1 MACVPKSRFYSKES
15 DGGADQPSIQEKGK
29 TLSIAVGKSNP
40 SGNRSKRDQRVV
52 SRDEVDGAYLHDAL
66 AKEVSYHLLYDK
78 DLGEPAR
85 HRVRSVVG
93 QFTCMHCRSNKPHV
107 WKSGVIATEMWLSTS
122 NRYRTLLHSQKCK
135 YCNRYAE
142 PEVDVDNYV
151 RKVKWVFDLWKG
163 LRAPEAKDS
172 ERHEFTGPHDED
184 RKMSRY
190 PPSDYPL
197 NNLTVQYNTAANHF
211 DEEPPR
217 RQDTSLLLSSGYNAN
232 AGSSNNIGY
241 APSPVMPPVFMPQS
255 PYTPFQSSMPM
266 PSPHFGST
274 PTLNQ
279 SQTYIDMPTSPT
291 LGPGGFV
298 PPTSPRGSNI
308 PATEDRRHFGP
319 APTAQRRRFHTTK
332 KVKLTSGNLV
342 LNCPVPSKF
351 LSTLKFQDD
360 EEFTHMRYTAATC
373 DPNDFAAEQ
382 YTLRPLTID
391 GTPRETELFI
401 VMTMYNED
409 EVLFT
414 RTMHGVMKNIR
425 HLTTRDRSRI
435 WGTDSWKKVVVCI
448 VSDGRSKVNPKTL
461 NVLAAMGVYQDGVA
475 KNIVNDKPVTA
486 HIYEY
491 TTQVTVAPDLS
502 RSGHEKGYVPV
513 QILFCLKEKNAK
525 KLNSHRWFFNAFGQ
539 VLRPNV
545 CVLLDVGTRPGST
558 SIYHLWKAF
567 DLNSNVGGACG
578 EICAMLGRGGT
589 QLLSPLVASQNFEYK
604 MSNILDKP
612 LESVF
617 GYISV
622 LPGAFSAYRYRA
634 LQNDVSG
641 HGPLEKYFL
650 GEKFHGSDANIF
662 TANMYLAEDR
672 ILCFELVA
680 KKNSAWVLQYV
691 KSAYGETDVP
701 GTVAEFISQ
710 RRRWLNGSFFA
721 SVYALTHSMDIWR
734 SDHSTSRKLFFH
746 VEFFYSFV
754 SLVFSWFALANF
766 YLTFYIIGNAMVF
779 MKNDDG
785 SVQSSPFGE
794 NDVGFWVFTV
804 TRYVYILLIIVQ
816 FIMSMGN
823 RPQGSNWA
831 YKSSMGFFG
840 LLMAYMLFGAVYMTI
855 TGIKKVQDQAVTIH
869 EETGES
875 LTSLYFKDAMFIN
888 TVISLASTYGLY
900 FIASFLF
907 LEPWHMFHSFLQY
920 LFMLP
925 SYVNILN
932 VYAFC
937 NIHDISWGTKGDT
950 SVATDLGVAKK
961 TSEGGVEVS
970 VPTDT
975 HDINNAYDEAV
986 SSLSIKTVE
995 VKKHRDPKTKQEDYY
1010 REIRT
1015 RVLLAWIMSNALLVA
1030 LITSTVF
1037 GDFKKTSTIYLGI
1050 VLWSV
1055 AGLALFRFFGSVA
1068 YMILR
1073 LFNGRII

>member
-1 MACVPKSRFYSKES
+1 MSRF
-15 DGGADQPSIQEKGK
+15 P
-29 TLSIAVGKSNP
+29 P
-40 SGNRSKRDQRVV
+40 
-52 SRDEVDGAYLHDAL
+52 
-66 AKEVSYHLLYDK
+66 
-78 DLGEPAR
+78 
-85 HRVRSVVG
+85 G
-93 QFTCMHCRSNKPHV
+93 Q
-107 WKSGVIATEMWLSTS
+107 
-122 NRYRTLLHSQKCK
+122 
-135 YCNRYAE
+135 
-142 PEVDVDNYV
+142 
-151 RKVKWVFDLWKG
+151 
-163 LRAPEAKDS
+163 
-172 ERHEFTGPHDED
+172 
-184 RKMSRY
+184 
-190 PPSDYPL
+190 PPSDYPMQ
-197 NNLTVQYNTAANHF
+197 NVNVQYNPNANPF
-211 DEEPPR
+211 DDEPPR
-217 RQDTSLLLSSGYNAN
+217 NYGQDAPLLLSSGYNNN
-232 AGSSNNIGY
+232 AGY
-241 APSPVMPPVFMPQS
+241 APSPVPA
-255 PYTPFQSSMPM
+255 PYTPFQQPGGL
-266 PSPHFGST
+266 PTPQQNPFASPHDQPPHVQF
-274 PTLNQ
+274 
-279 SQTYIDMPTSPT
+279 DMPVGT
-291 LGPGGFV
+291 PGAGSL
-298 PPTSPRGSNI
+298 PPGTPD
-308 PATEDRRHFGP
+308 TRHYGP
-319 APTAQRRRFHTTK
+319 APTAQRRRYQTTK

-342 LNCPVPSKF
+342 LDCPVPSKF
-351 LSTLKFQDD
+351 LKTLKHQEG

-373 DPNDFAAEQ
+373 DPNDFATEN
-382 YTLRPLTID
+382 YTLRPLLVD
-391 GTPRETELFI
+391 GQPRETELFI

-425 HLTTRDRSRI
+425 HLTTRDRSRT
-435 WGTDSWKKVVVCI
+435 WGPDSWKKVVVCI
-448 VSDGRSKVNPKTL
+448 VSDGRSKINPKTL

-491 TTQVTVAPDLS
+491 TTQVSIDPEMG
-502 RSGHEKGYVPV
+502 RSGHDKGYVPV

-525 KLNSHRWFFNAFGQ
+525 KLNSHRWFFNAFGN
-539 VLRPNV
+539 VLKPNV

-578 EICAMLGRGGT
+578 EICAMLGRGGS

-622 LPGAFSAYRYRA
+622 LPGAFSAYRFKA
-634 LQNDVSG
+634 LLNDPSG
-641 HGPLEKYFL
+641 QGPLEKYFL

-680 KKNSAWVLQYV
+680 KRNSAWVLQYV

-701 GTVAEFISQ
+701 STVAEFISQ

-721 SVYALTHSMDIWR
+721 SVYALVHQFDIWR
-734 SDHSTSRKLFFH
+734 SDHSTARKLFFH
-746 VEFFYSFV
+746 LEFFYSFV
-754 SLVFSWFALANF
+754 SLFFSWFALGNF
-766 YLTFYIIGNAMVF
+766 YLTFFILGNALVF
-779 MKNDDG
+779 VKNDDG
-785 SVQSSPFGE
+785 TVAQTSPFGE
-794 NDVGFWVFTV
+794 NDVGFWIFTV
-804 TRYVYILLIIVQ
+804 SRYIYILLIIAQ

-831 YKSSMGFFG
+831 YKSSMGFFAV
-840 LLMAYMLFGAVYMTI
+840 LMGYMLFGAGYMTVN
-855 TGIKKVQDQAVTIH
+855 GIENVSDEIAKGGS
-869 EETGES
+869 GES
-875 LTSLYFKDAMFIN
+875 ASSLYFQNAMFRN

-900 FIASFLF
+900 FFASFLF
-907 LEPWHMFHSFLQY
+907 LEPWHMFHSFIQY
-920 LFMLP
+920 LFMVP

-961 TSEGGVEVS
+961 TAEGGVEVS
-970 VPTDT
+970 VPTDS

-986 SSLSIKTVE
+986 SALSIKTVE
-995 VKKHRDPKTKQEDYY
+995 VKQHRDAKTKQEDYY

-1030 LITSTVF
+1030 LVTSTAF
-1037 GDFKKTSTIYLGI
+1037 GNFTSNSTLYLGV

-1055 AGLALFRFFGSVA
+1055 AGLALFRFFGSVT

-1073 LFNGRII
+1073 LFNGRIV

>member
-1 MACVPKSRFYSKES
+1 
-15 DGGADQPSIQEKGK
+15 
-29 TLSIAVGKSNP
+29 
-40 SGNRSKRDQRVV
+40 
-52 SRDEVDGAYLHDAL
+52 
-66 AKEVSYHLLYDK
+66 
-78 DLGEPAR
+78 
-85 HRVRSVVG
+85 
-93 QFTCMHCRSNKPHV
+93 
-107 WKSGVIATEMWLSTS
+107 
-122 NRYRTLLHSQKCK
+122 
-135 YCNRYAE
+135 
-142 PEVDVDNYV
+142 
-151 RKVKWVFDLWKG
+151 
-163 LRAPEAKDS
+163 
-172 ERHEFTGPHDED
+172 
-184 RKMSRY
+184 MSRY
-190 PPSDYPL
+190 PPGQNPSDYPMQ
-197 NNLTVQYNTAANHF
+197 NVNVQYNPNANPF
-211 DEEPPR
+211 DDEPPR
-217 RQDTSLLLSSGYNAN
+217 SYGQDAPLLLSSGYN
-232 AGSSNNIGY
+232 NNNNNNNPVGGGY
-241 APSPVMPPVFMPQS
+241 APSPAMAPGFVAPS
-255 PYTPFQSSMPM
+255 PYTPYQQPLGI
-266 PSPHFGST
+266 PSPQPNPFAST
-274 PTLNQ
+274 PDLGQQPPHIPFDMAGGNPPLGAPGSGTL
-279 SQTYIDMPTSPT
+279 P
-291 LGPGGFV
+291 PGT
-298 PPTSPRGSNI
+298 PDT
-308 PATEDRRHFGP
+308 RHYGP
-319 APTAQRRRFHTTK
+319 APTAQRRRYQTTK

-342 LNCPVPSKF
+342 LDCPVPSKF
-351 LSTLKFQDD
+351 LKTLKHQEG

-373 DPNDFAAEQ
+373 DPNDFATEN
-382 YTLRPLTID
+382 YTLRPLLLD
-391 GTPRETELFI
+391 DQPRETELFI

-425 HLTTRDRSRI
+425 HLTTRDRSRT
-435 WGTDSWKKVVVCI
+435 WGPDSWKKVVVCI
-448 VSDGRSKVNPKTL
+448 VSDGRSKINQKTL

-491 TTQVTVAPDLS
+491 TTQVTIDPEMG
-502 RSGHEKGYVPV
+502 RSGHDKGYVPV

-539 VLRPNV
+539 VLKPNV

-578 EICAMLGRGGT
+578 EICAMLGRGGS

-634 LQNDVSG
+634 LQNDPSG
-641 HGPLEKYFL
+641 QGPLEKYFL

-680 KKNSAWVLQYV
+680 KRNSAWVLQYV

-701 GTVAEFISQ
+701 STVAEFISQ

-721 SVYALTHSMDIWR
+721 SVYALVNQFDIWR
-734 SDHSTSRKLFFH
+734 SDHSTARKLFFH
-746 VEFFYSFV
+746 LEFFYSFV
-754 SLVFSWFALANF
+754 SLFFSWFALGNF
-766 YLTFYIIGNAMVF
+766 YLTFYILGNAMVF
-779 MKNDDG
+779 MRGADG
-785 SVQSSPFGE
+785 TVLQTSPFGE
-794 NDVGFWVFTV
+794 NDVGFWIFTI
-804 TRYVYILLIIVQ
+804 TRYIYILLIIAQ

-831 YKSSMGFFG
+831 YKSSMAFFAI
-840 LLMAYMLFGAVYMTI
+840 LMGYMLFGAGYMTVN
-855 TGIKKVQDQAVTIH
+855 GINHVQDEISK
-869 EETGES
+869 EGSGES
-875 LTSLYFKDAMFIN
+875 TSSLYFQNAMFRN

-900 FIASFLF
+900 FFASFLF
-907 LEPWHMFHSFLQY
+907 LEPWHMFHSFIQY
-920 LFMLP
+920 LFMVP

-950 SVATDLGVAKK
+950 SVATDLGVATK
-961 TSEGGVEVS
+961 TAEGGVEVA
-970 VPTDT
+970 VPTDS

-986 SSLSIKTVE
+986 GALSIKTVE
-995 VKKHRDPKTKQEDYY
+995 VKQHRDAKTKQEDYY

-1030 LITSTVF
+1030 LVTSFGNFKDNSTV
-1037 GDFKKTSTIYLGI
+1037 YLGI

-1055 AGLALFRFFGSVA
+1055 AGLALFRFFGSVT

-1073 LFNGRII
+1073 LFNGRIV

>member
-1 MACVPKSRFYSKES
+1 MWGGFSPQAPAVPAAF
-15 DGGADQPSIQEKGK
+15 
-29 TLSIAVGKSNP
+29 
-40 SGNRSKRDQRVV
+40 
-52 SRDEVDGAYLHDAL
+52 
-66 AKEVSYHLLYDK
+66 
-78 DLGEPAR
+78 PA
-85 HRVRSVVG
+85 
-93 QFTCMHCRSNKPHV
+93 
-107 WKSGVIATEMWLSTS
+107 
-122 NRYRTLLHSQKCK
+122 
-135 YCNRYAE
+135 
-142 PEVDVDNYV
+142 
-151 RKVKWVFDLWKG
+151 
-163 LRAPEAKDS
+163 
-172 ERHEFTGPHDED
+172 
-184 RKMSRY
+184 
-190 PPSDYPL
+190 
-197 NNLTVQYNTAANHF
+197 
-211 DEEPPR
+211 
-217 RQDTSLLLSSGYNAN
+217 
-232 AGSSNNIGY
+232 
-241 APSPVMPPVFMPQS
+241 QS
-255 PYTPFQSSMPM
+255 PYSPYQQPAAIPMPAPHFSSMPPDLDQPAHLPTHFDTLSH
-266 PSPHFGST
+266 PSF
-274 PTLNQ
+274 
-279 SQTYIDMPTSPT
+279 
-291 LGPGGFV
+291 GPGGFV
-298 PPTSPRGSNI
+298 LPTSVPTITSPLMSSSERPLS
-308 PATEDRRHFGP
+308 PTATAAVTLATPDKRHYGP
-319 APTAQRRRFHTTK
+319 APTAQRRRFHTTR

-342 LNCPVPSKF
+342 LDCPVPSKF
-351 LSTLKFQDD
+351 LKSLKYQQG

-373 DPNDFAAEQ
+373 DPNDFAEEN
-382 YTLRPLTID
+382 YTLRPLILD
-391 GTPRETELFI
+391 DQPRETELFI

-425 HLTTRDRSRI
+425 HLTTRDRSRT
-435 WGTDSWKKVVVCI
+435 WGPDSWKKVVVCI
-448 VSDGRSKVNPKTL
+448 VSDGRSKINPKTL

-491 TTQVTVAPDLS
+491 TTQVTVDPDMG

-539 VLRPNV
+539 VLKPNV

-578 EICAMLGRGGT
+578 EICAMLGRGGS

-634 LQNDVSG
+634 LQNDPTG
-641 HGPLEKYFL
+641 QGPLEKYFL

-680 KKNSAWVLQYV
+680 KRNSAWVLQYV

-701 GTVAEFISQ
+701 STVAEFISQ

-746 VEFFYSFV
+746 LEFFYSFV
-754 SLVFSWFALANF
+754 SLVFSWFALGNF
-766 YLTFYIIGNAMVF
+766 YLTFYILGNAMVYIPS
-779 MKNDDG
+779 DD
-785 SVQSSPFGE
+785 SAVAQTSPFGA
-794 NDVGFWVFTV
+794 NNVGFWVFTV
-804 TRYVYILLIIVQ
+804 TRYIYILLIIVQ

-831 YKSSMGFFG
+831 YKSSMGFFAI
-840 LLMAYMLFGAVYMTI
+840 LMGYMLFGAGYMTVN
-855 TGIKKVQDQAVTIH
+855 GINKAQ
-869 EETGES
+869 EEAARQTDSGQS
-875 LTSLYFKDAMFIN
+875 MASLYFQNAMFRN

-900 FIASFLF
+900 FFASFLF
-907 LEPWHMFHSFLQY
+907 LEPWHMFHSFIQY
-920 LFMLP
+920 LFMVP

-961 TSEGGVEVS
+961 TAEGGVEVS
-970 VPTDT
+970 VPTDS

-986 SSLSIKTVE
+986 SALSIRTVA
-995 VKKHRDPKTKQEDYY
+995 VKQHRDAKTKQEDYY

-1037 GDFKKTSTIYLGI
+1037 GDFKSTSTIYLGI

-1055 AGLALFRFFGSVA
+1055 AGLALFRFFGSVI
-1068 YMILR
+1068 YMVLR
-1073 LFNGRII
+1073 LFNGRIM

>member
-1 MACVPKSRFYSKES
+1 
-15 DGGADQPSIQEKGK
+15 
-29 TLSIAVGKSNP
+29 
-40 SGNRSKRDQRVV
+40 
-52 SRDEVDGAYLHDAL
+52 
-66 AKEVSYHLLYDK
+66 
-78 DLGEPAR
+78 
-85 HRVRSVVG
+85 
-93 QFTCMHCRSNKPHV
+93 
-107 WKSGVIATEMWLSTS
+107 
-122 NRYRTLLHSQKCK
+122 
-135 YCNRYAE
+135 
-142 PEVDVDNYV
+142 
-151 RKVKWVFDLWKG
+151 
-163 LRAPEAKDS
+163 
-172 ERHEFTGPHDED
+172 
-184 RKMSRY
+184 
-190 PPSDYPL
+190 
-197 NNLTVQYNTAANHF
+197 
-211 DEEPPR
+211 
-217 RQDTSLLLSSGYNAN
+217 
-232 AGSSNNIGY
+232 
-241 APSPVMPPVFMPQS
+241 
-255 PYTPFQSSMPM
+255 M
-266 PSPHFGST
+266 PSPYIPQTNFGNTPNLSHPSAHFDIPSN
-274 PTLNQ
+274 P
-279 SQTYIDMPTSPT
+279 M

-298 PPTSPRGSNI
+298 PPANAQG
-308 PATEDRRHFGP
+308 PAPPGTPDKRHYGP
-319 APTAQRRRFHTTK
+319 APTAQRRRFHTTR

-342 LNCPVPSKF
+342 LDCPVPSKF
-351 LSTLKFQDD
+351 LKTLKIQDG

-373 DPNDFAAEQ
+373 DPNDFAAEN
-382 YTLRPLTID
+382 YTLRPLFVD
-391 GTPRETELFI
+391 DQPRETELFI

-425 HLTTRDRSRI
+425 HLTTRDRSRT
-435 WGTDSWKKVVVCI
+435 WGPDSWKKVVVCI
-448 VSDGRSKVNPKTL
+448 VSDGRSKVNQKTL
-461 NVLAAMGVYQDGVA
+461 SVLAAMGVYQDGIA
-475 KNIVNDKPVTA
+475 KNIVNDKPVAA

-491 TTQVTVAPDLS
+491 TTQVTVDPEMG
-502 RSGHEKGYVPV
+502 RSGHDKGYVPV

-539 VLRPNV
+539 VLKPNV

-578 EICAMLGRGGT
+578 EICAMLGRGGS

-634 LQNDVSG
+634 LQNDPSG
-641 HGPLEKYFL
+641 QGPLEKYFL

-680 KKNSAWVLQYV
+680 KRNSAWVLQYV

-721 SVYALTHSMDIWR
+721 SVYALTHSMAIWR
-734 SDHSTSRKLFFH
+734 SDHSTARKLFFH

-754 SLVFSWFALANF
+754 SLVFSWFALGNF
-766 YLTFYIIGNAMVF
+766 YLTFYIISNALVF
-779 MKNDDG
+779 MQNDDG
-785 SVQSSPFGE
+785 TVAQSSPFGE
-794 NDVGFWVFTV
+794 NNVGFWVFTV
-804 TRYVYILLIIVQ
+804 TRYIYILLIIVQ

-831 YKSSMGFFG
+831 YKSSMGFFAI
-840 LLMAYMLFGAVYMTI
+840 LMGYMLFGAGYMTVHGINKAQQEAAAEAGSGKSI
-855 TGIKKVQDQAVTIH
+855 TA
-869 EETGES
+869 
-875 LTSLYFKDAMFIN
+875 LYFQDAMFRN

-900 FIASFLF
+900 FFASFLF

-920 LFMLP
+920 LFMVP

-961 TSEGGVEVS
+961 TAEGGVEVS
-970 VPTDT
+970 VPTDS

-986 SSLSIKTVE
+986 SSLSVKTVE
-995 VKKHRDPKTKQEDYY
+995 VKQSRDAKTKQEDYY

-1015 RVLLAWIMSNALLVA
+1015 RVLLAWIMSNALLVT
-1030 LITSTVF
+1030 LITSKAF
-1037 GDFKKTSTIYLGI
+1037 GDFKTTSTVYLGI

-1055 AGLALFRFFGSVA
+1055 AGLALFRFIGSVT

-1073 LFNGRII
+1073 LFNGRIV

>member
-1 MACVPKSRFYSKES
+1 
-15 DGGADQPSIQEKGK
+15 
-29 TLSIAVGKSNP
+29 
-40 SGNRSKRDQRVV
+40 
-52 SRDEVDGAYLHDAL
+52 
-66 AKEVSYHLLYDK
+66 
-78 DLGEPAR
+78 
-85 HRVRSVVG
+85 
-93 QFTCMHCRSNKPHV
+93 
-107 WKSGVIATEMWLSTS
+107 
-122 NRYRTLLHSQKCK
+122 
-135 YCNRYAE
+135 
-142 PEVDVDNYV
+142 
-151 RKVKWVFDLWKG
+151 
-163 LRAPEAKDS
+163 
-172 ERHEFTGPHDED
+172 
-184 RKMSRY
+184 MSRH
-190 PPSDYPL
+190 PPGQSGSDYPMQ
-197 NNLTVQYNTAANHF
+197 NVNVQYNPNANPF
-211 DEEPPR
+211 DEDPPR
-217 RQDTSLLLSSGYNAN
+217 QDAPLLLSSGY
-232 AGSSNNIGY
+232 SSNTSKPIVNRSFSPTPPGQGY
-241 APSPVMPPVFMPQS
+241 MSPAS
-255 PYTPFQSSMPM
+255 YTPYQQPLSVMPM
-266 PSPHFGST
+266 PSPHHQGAFANIA
-274 PTLNQ
+274 PRAHF
-279 SQTYIDMPTSPT
+279 DMSR
-291 LGPGGFV
+291 GESSVGFV
-298 PPTSPRGSNI
+298 PLLPPTSPELPGT
-308 PATEDRRHFGP
+308 PDTRHYGP

-342 LNCPVPSKF
+342 LDCPVPSK
-351 LSTLKFQDD
+351 LLKSLKYQDG

-373 DPNDFAAEQ
+373 DPNDFLAEN
-382 YTLRPLTID
+382 YTLRPLIVD
-391 GTPRETELFI
+391 DHPRETELFI

-425 HLTTRDRSRI
+425 HLTTRDRSRT
-435 WGTDSWKKVVVCI
+435 WGPDAWKKVVVCI
-448 VSDGRSKVNPKTL
+448 VSDGRSKIHQKTL

-491 TTQVTVAPDLS
+491 TAQVTVDPEMG

-578 EICAMLGRGGT
+578 EICAMLGRGGS

-634 LQNDVSG
+634 LQNDPSG
-641 HGPLEKYFL
+641 QGPLEKYFL

-680 KKNSAWVLQYV
+680 KRNSAWVLQYV

-701 GTVAEFISQ
+701 STVAEFISQ

-721 SVYALTHSMDIWR
+721 SVYALVHSMDIWR
-734 SDHSTSRKLFFH
+734 SDHSTARKLFFH

-754 SLVFSWFALANF
+754 SLFFSWFALANF
-766 YLTFYIIGNAMVF
+766 YLTFYILGNAMVYT
-779 MKNDDG
+779 KDEDG
-785 SVQSSPFGE
+785 KTVQSSPFGE
-794 NDVGFWVFTV
+794 NDIGFWVFTV
-804 TRYVYILLIIVQ
+804 TRYIYILLIIVQ

-831 YKSSMGFFG
+831 YKSSMGFFAI
-840 LLMAYMLFGAVYMTI
+840 LMGYMLFGAGYMTVN
-855 TGIKKVQDQAVTIH
+855 GINQAKKEAEQNADSGLSMT
-869 EETGES
+869 T
-875 LTSLYFKDAMFIN
+875 LYFQNAMFRN

-900 FIASFLF
+900 FFASFLF
-907 LEPWHMFHSFLQY
+907 LEPWHMFHSFIQY
-920 LFMLP
+920 LFMVP

-961 TSEGGVEVS
+961 TADGVEVS
-970 VPTDT
+970 VPTDS

-986 SSLSIKTVE
+986 SALSVKSVE
-995 VKKHRDPKTKQEDYY
+995 VKQHRDAKTKQEDYY

-1030 LITSTVF
+1030 LITSTNVSSYR
-1037 GDFKKTSTIYLGI
+1037 DTSTLYLGV

-1055 AGLALFRFFGSVA
+1055 AGLALFRFFGSVT

-1073 LFNGRII
+1073 LFNGRIV

>member
-1 MACVPKSRFYSKES
+1 MPTPIPVPSPSL
-15 DGGADQPSIQEKGK
+15 QPSPF
-29 TLSIAVGKSNP
+29 N
-40 SGNRSKRDQRVV
+40 
-52 SRDEVDGAYLHDAL
+52 
-66 AKEVSYHLLYDK
+66 
-78 DLGEPAR
+78 
-85 HRVRSVVG
+85 
-93 QFTCMHCRSNKPHV
+93 
-107 WKSGVIATEMWLSTS
+107 TS
-122 NRYRTLLHSQKCK
+122 
-135 YCNRYAE
+135 
-142 PEVDVDNYV
+142 P
-151 RKVKWVFDLWKG
+151 G
-163 LRAPEAKDS
+163 
-172 ERHEFTGPHDED
+172 
-184 RKMSRY
+184 
-190 PPSDYPL
+190 
-197 NNLTVQYNTAANHF
+197 
-211 DEEPPR
+211 
-217 RQDTSLLLSSGYNAN
+217 
-232 AGSSNNIGY
+232 
-241 APSPVMPPVFMPQS
+241 PSPSHIRFN
-255 PYTPFQSSMPM
+255 MPM
-266 PSPHFGST
+266 TPSPSAGAPLL
-274 PTLNQ
+274 PT
-279 SQTYIDMPTSPT
+279 TSPAAR
-291 LGPGGFV
+291 PGA
-298 PPTSPRGSNI
+298 PP
-308 PATEDRRHFGP
+308 DKRHYGP
-319 APTAQRRRFHTTK
+319 APTAQRRRFHTTR

-342 LNCPVPSKF
+342 LDCPVPSKF
-351 LSTLKFQDD
+351 LKSLKYQDG

-373 DPNDFAAEQ
+373 DPNDFSAES
-382 YTLRPLTID
+382 YTLRPLIVD
-391 GTPRETELFI
+391 DQPRETELFI

-425 HLTTRDRSRI
+425 HLTTRDRSRT
-435 WGTDSWKKVVVCI
+435 WGPDSWKKVVVCI
-448 VSDGRSKVNPKTL
+448 VSDGRAKINPKTL

-491 TTQVTVAPDLS
+491 TTQITVDPDMG
-502 RSGHEKGYVPV
+502 RSGHDKGYVPV

-539 VLRPNV
+539 VLKPNV

-578 EICAMLGRGGT
+578 EICAMLGRGGVH
-589 QLLSPLVASQNFEYK
+589 LLSPLIASQNFEYK

-634 LQNDVSG
+634 LQNDPSG
-641 HGPLEKYFL
+641 QGPLEKYFL
-650 GEKFHGSDANIF
+650 GEKSHGADANIF

-680 KKNSAWVLQYV
+680 KRNSAWVLQYV

-701 GTVAEFISQ
+701 STVAEFISQ

-734 SDHSTSRKLFFH
+734 SDHSTSRKMFLH
-746 VEFFYSFV
+746 LEFFYSFV

-766 YLTFYIIGNAMVF
+766 YLTFYILSSGMIFVRNT
-779 MKNDDG
+779 DG
-785 SVQSSPFGE
+785 TVAQPSPFGE
-794 NDVGFWVFTV
+794 NDVGFWVFTI
-804 TRYVYILLIIVQ
+804 TRYIYILLIIAQ

-831 YKSSMGFFG
+831 YKSSMGFFA
-840 LLMAYMLFGAVYMTI
+840 LLMCYMLFGAIWMTI
-855 TGIKKVQDQAVTIH
+855 SGIHKVQQDAAAHIGSGQSMA
-869 EETGES
+869 
-875 LTSLYFKDAMFIN
+875 SLYLQNSMFRS

-900 FIASFLF
+900 FLASFLF
-907 LEPWHMFHSFLQY
+907 LDPWHMFHSFIQY
-920 LFMLP
+920 LLMVP

-961 TSEGGVEVS
+961 TADGVEVS
-970 VPTDT
+970 VPTDS

-986 SSLSIKTVE
+986 SALSIKTVE
-995 VKKHRDPKTKQEDYY
+995 VKQHRDAKTKQEDYY

-1030 LITSTVF
+1030 LITSTTF
-1037 GDFKKTSTIYLGI
+1037 GDFRTTSDVYLGV
-1050 VLWSV
+1050 VLWAV
-1055 AGLALFRFFGSVA
+1055 AGLALFRFIGSVV

-1073 LFNGRII
+1073 LFNGRIV

>member
-1 MACVPKSRFYSKES
+1 M
-15 DGGADQPSIQEKGK
+15 G
-29 TLSIAVGKSNP
+29 NP
-40 SGNRSKRDQRVV
+40 TMQYN
-52 SRDEVDGAYLHDAL
+52 
-66 AKEVSYHLLYDK
+66 
-78 DLGEPAR
+78 PAENL
-85 HRVRSVVG
+85 
-93 QFTCMHCRSNKPHV
+93 F
-107 WKSGVIATEMWLSTS
+107 
-122 NRYRTLLHSQKCK
+122 
-135 YCNRYAE
+135 
-142 PEVDVDNYV
+142 
-151 RKVKWVFDLWKG
+151 
-163 LRAPEAKDS
+163 
-172 ERHEFTGPHDED
+172 DED
-184 RKMSRY
+184 
-190 PPSDYPL
+190 
-197 NNLTVQYNTAANHF
+197 
-211 DEEPPR
+211 PPR
-217 RQDTSLLLSSGYNAN
+217 RQEGLLLSSGYNAN
-232 AGSSNNIGY
+232 APRNSSNLGF
-241 APSPVMPPVFMPQS
+241 APTPVMPPTFIPQS
-255 PYTPFQSSMPM
+255 PYPPFRSSMPM
-266 PSPHFGST
+266 PSPRFSNS
-274 PTLNQ
+274 PNMNQ
-279 SQTYIDMPTSPT
+279 FHPHVDMPSNPIR
-291 LGPGGFV
+291 GPGGFV
-298 PPTSPRGSNI
+298 PPNSQGLNPPGTP
-308 PATEDRRHFGP
+308 DRRHFGP

-342 LNCPVPSKF
+342 LNCPVPQKF
-351 LSTLKFQDD
+351 LSTLKYKDD

-373 DPNDFAAEQ
+373 DPDDFASEN
-382 YTLRPLTID
+382 YTLRPLIID

-425 HLTTRDRSRI
+425 HLTTRDRSRV
-435 WGTDSWKKVVVCI
+435 WGPDSWKKVVVCI
-448 VSDGRSKVNPKTL
+448 VSDGRTKVNPRTL
-461 NVLAAMGVYQDGVA
+461 NVLAAMGVYQDGIA

-491 TTQVTVAPDLS
+491 TTQVTVDPDMG
-502 RSGHEKGYVPV
+502 RSGAEKGYVPV

-539 VLRPNV
+539 ILKPNV
-545 CVLLDVGTRPGST
+545 CVLLDVGTRPGSK

-578 EICAMLGRGGT
+578 EICAMLGRGGS

-634 LQNDVSG
+634 LQNDSSG
-641 HGPLEKYFL
+641 QGPLEKYFL

-680 KKNSAWVLQYV
+680 KRNSAWVLQYV

-721 SVYALTHSMDIWR
+721 SVYALTHSMAIWR
-734 SDHSTSRKLFFH
+734 SDHSTARKLFFH
-746 VEFFYSFV
+746 VEFFYSFI

-766 YLTFYIIGNAMVF
+766 YLTFYIIGNGLIYMI
-779 MKNDDG
+779 NDDG
-785 SVQSSPFGE
+785 SIQHSPFGD
-794 NDVGFWVFTV
+794 NDIGYWVFTV
-804 TRYVYILLIIVQ
+804 TRYVYILLIIIQ
-816 FIMSMGN
+816 FIVSMGN

-831 YKSSMGFFG
+831 YKTSMGFFG
-840 LLMAYMLFGAVYMTI
+840 LLMGYMLFGAIYMTI
-855 TGIKKVQDQAVTIH
+855 SGIERVQDQIAVMQNQTDVSMS
-869 EETGES
+869 TA
-875 LTSLYFKDAMFIN
+875 SLYFENPMFTN
-888 TVISLASTYGLY
+888 TVISLVSTYGLY
-900 FIASFLF
+900 FFASFLF

-961 TSEGGVEVS
+961 TAEGGVEVS

-986 SSLSIKTVE
+986 ASLSVKTVE
-995 VKKHRDPKTKQEDYY
+995 LKKHRDAKTKQEDYY

-1015 RVLLAWIMSNALLVA
+1015 RVLLAWILSNALLVA
-1030 LITSTVF
+1030 LITSTIF
-1037 GDFKKTSTIYLGI
+1037 GSFKKTSTIYLGI
-1050 VLWSV
+1050 ILWSV
-1055 AGLALFRFFGSVA
+1055 AGLALFRFFGSVT

-1073 LFNGRII
+1073 LFNGRIL

>member
-1 MACVPKSRFYSKES
+1 
-15 DGGADQPSIQEKGK
+15 
-29 TLSIAVGKSNP
+29 
-40 SGNRSKRDQRVV
+40 
-52 SRDEVDGAYLHDAL
+52 
-66 AKEVSYHLLYDK
+66 
-78 DLGEPAR
+78 
-85 HRVRSVVG
+85 
-93 QFTCMHCRSNKPHV
+93 
-107 WKSGVIATEMWLSTS
+107 
-122 NRYRTLLHSQKCK
+122 
-135 YCNRYAE
+135 
-142 PEVDVDNYV
+142 
-151 RKVKWVFDLWKG
+151 
-163 LRAPEAKDS
+163 
-172 ERHEFTGPHDED
+172 
-184 RKMSRY
+184 MSRY
-190 PPSDYPL
+190 PPGQNPSDYPMQ
-197 NNLTVQYNTAANHF
+197 NVNVQYNPNANPF
-211 DEEPPR
+211 EDEPQHGYS
-217 RQDTSLLLSSGYNAN
+217 QDAPLLLSSGYNN
-232 AGSSNNIGY
+232 NNNNNSNGAY
-241 APSPVMPPVFMPQS
+241 APSPAMGPGFVAPS
-255 PYTPFQSSMPM
+255 PYTPYQQPLGVPPPQANPFN
-266 PSPHFGST
+266 ST
-274 PTLNQ
+274 PDVGAQQQPPPHVQFDMSAGAPVPGSGTL
-279 SQTYIDMPTSPT
+279 P
-291 LGPGGFV
+291 PGT
-298 PPTSPRGSNI
+298 PDT
-308 PATEDRRHFGP
+308 RHYGP
-319 APTAQRRRFHTTK
+319 APTAQRRRYQTTK

-342 LNCPVPSKF
+342 LDCPVPSKF
-351 LSTLKFQDD
+351 LKTLKHQEG

-373 DPNDFAAEQ
+373 DPNDFAAEN
-382 YTLRPLTID
+382 YTLRPLLLD
-391 GTPRETELFI
+391 DNPRETELFI

-425 HLTTRDRSRI
+425 HLTTRDRSRT
-435 WGTDSWKKVVVCI
+435 WGPDAWKKVVVCI
-448 VSDGRSKVNPKTL
+448 VSDGRSKINAKTL

-491 TTQVTVAPDLS
+491 TTQVTIDPEMG
-502 RSGHEKGYVPV
+502 RSGHDKGYVPV

-539 VLRPNV
+539 VLKPNV

-578 EICAMLGRGGT
+578 EICAMLGRGGS

-634 LQNDVSG
+634 LQNDPSG
-641 HGPLEKYFL
+641 QGPLEKYFL

-680 KKNSAWVLQYV
+680 KRNSAWVLQYV

-701 GTVAEFISQ
+701 STVAEFISQ

-721 SVYALTHSMDIWR
+721 SVYALVHQGDIWR
-734 SDHSTSRKLFFH
+734 SDHSTSRKMFFH
-746 VEFFYSFV
+746 LEFFYSFI
-754 SLVFSWFALANF
+754 SLFFSWFALGNF
-766 YLTFYIIGNAMVF
+766 YLTFYILGQAMVF
-779 MKNDDG
+779 IKNDATG
-785 SVQSSPFGE
+785 EVIQASPFGQ
-794 NDVGFWVFTV
+794 NSAGFWIFTIS
-804 TRYVYILLIIVQ
+804 RYIYILLIIAQ

-831 YKSSMGFFG
+831 YKSSMGFFAI
-840 LLMAYMLFGAVYMTI
+840 LMGYMLFGAGYMTVA
-855 TGIKKVQDQAVTIH
+855 GINGVKDEIAKGGSGQSTTA
-869 EETGES
+869 
-875 LTSLYFKDAMFIN
+875 LYFQNAMFRN
-888 TVISLASTYGLY
+888 TVISLGSTYGLY
-900 FIASFLF
+900 FFASFLF

-920 LFMLP
+920 LFMVP

-961 TSEGGVEVS
+961 TAEGGVEVS
-970 VPTDT
+970 VPTDS

-986 SSLSIKTVE
+986 SALSIKTPE
-995 VKKHRDPKTKQEDYY
+995 VKQHRDKATKQEDYY

-1015 RVLLAWIMSNALLVA
+1015 RVLLTWIMSNALLVA
-1030 LITSTVF
+1030 LVTSF
-1037 GDFKKTSTIYLGI
+1037 GDFKSTSTVYLGI

-1055 AGLALFRFFGSVA
+1055 ALLALFRFFGSVS

-1073 LFNGRII
+1073 LFNGRIV

>member
-1 MACVPKSRFYSKES
+1 
-15 DGGADQPSIQEKGK
+15 
-29 TLSIAVGKSNP
+29 
-40 SGNRSKRDQRVV
+40 
-52 SRDEVDGAYLHDAL
+52 
-66 AKEVSYHLLYDK
+66 
-78 DLGEPAR
+78 
-85 HRVRSVVG
+85 
-93 QFTCMHCRSNKPHV
+93 
-107 WKSGVIATEMWLSTS
+107 
-122 NRYRTLLHSQKCK
+122 
-135 YCNRYAE
+135 
-142 PEVDVDNYV
+142 
-151 RKVKWVFDLWKG
+151 
-163 LRAPEAKDS
+163 
-172 ERHEFTGPHDED
+172 
-184 RKMSRY
+184 MSRY
-190 PPSDYPL
+190 PPGQAPSDYPMQ
-197 NNLTVQYNTAANHF
+197 NVNVQYNPNANPF
-211 DEEPPR
+211 DDEPPKSYS
-217 RQDTSLLLSSGYNAN
+217 QDAPLLLSSGYN
-232 AGSSNNIGY
+232 NNNTAPTYAPSPAPGY
-241 APSPVMPPVFMPQS
+241 APSP
-255 PYTPFQSSMPM
+255 YTPYQQPLGM
-266 PSPHFGST
+266 PSPHVAHNPFASTTELGQQPSPHVQFDMSGGAPGAGSLPSGT
-274 PTLNQ
+274 PDT
-279 SQTYIDMPTSPT
+279 
-291 LGPGGFV
+291 
-298 PPTSPRGSNI
+298 
-308 PATEDRRHFGP
+308 RHYGP
-319 APTAQRRRFHTTK
+319 APAAQRRRYQTTR

-342 LNCPVPSKF
+342 LDCPVPSKF
-351 LSTLKFQDD
+351 LKTLKYQEG

-373 DPNDFAAEQ
+373 DPNDFAAEN
-382 YTLRPLTID
+382 YTLRPLLLD
-391 GTPRETELFI
+391 DQPRETELFI

-425 HLTTRDRSRI
+425 HLTTRDRSRT
-435 WGTDSWKKVVVCI
+435 WGPDAWKKVVVCI
-448 VSDGRSKVNPKTL
+448 VSDGRTKINPKTL

-475 KNIVNDKPVTA
+475 KNIVNDKAVTA

-491 TTQVTVAPDLS
+491 TTQITIDPEMG
-502 RSGHEKGYVPV
+502 RSGHDKGYVPV

-539 VLRPNV
+539 VLKPNV

-578 EICAMLGRGGT
+578 EICAMLGKGGSE
-589 QLLSPLVASQNFEYK
+589 LLSPLVASQNFEYK

-634 LQNDVSG
+634 LQNDPSG
-641 HGPLEKYFL
+641 QGPLEKYFL

-680 KKNSAWVLQYV
+680 KRNAAWVLQYV

-721 SVYALTHSMDIWR
+721 SVYALVHQMDIWR
-734 SDHSTSRKLFFH
+734 SDHSTARKMFFH
-746 VEFFYSFV
+746 LEFFYSFV
-754 SLVFSWFALANF
+754 SLFFSWFALANF
-766 YLTFYIIGNAMVF
+766 YLTFYILGNAMVYYPEG
-779 MKNDDG
+779 NAEG
-785 SVQSSPFGE
+785 HAPQQSPFGE
-794 NDVGFWVFTV
+794 NSAGFWIFTIS
-804 TRYVYILLIIVQ
+804 RYIYILLIIAQ

-831 YKSSMGFFG
+831 YKSSMGFFAV
-840 LLMAYMLFGAVYMTI
+840 LMGYMLFGAGYMTVR
-855 TGIKKVQDQAVTIH
+855 GIQEVQANKPDNGQSEAAYLFQN
-869 EETGES
+869 S
-875 LTSLYFKDAMFIN
+875 MFRN

-900 FIASFLF
+900 FFASFIF
-907 LEPWHMFHSFLQY
+907 LEPWHMFHSFIQY
-920 LFMLP
+920 LFMVP

-961 TSEGGVEVS
+961 TAEGGVEVN
-970 VPTDT
+970 VPTDS

-995 VKKHRDPKTKQEDYY
+995 VKQGRDAKTKQEDYY

-1015 RVLLAWIMSNALLVA
+1015 RVLLSWIMSNALLVA
-1030 LITSTVF
+1030 LVTSTAF
-1037 GDFKKTSTIYLGI
+1037 GGNFQANSELYLGI

-1055 AGLALFRFFGSVA
+1055 AGLAFFRFVGSVT

-1073 LFNGRII
+1073 LFNGRVV

>member
-1 MACVPKSRFYSKES
+1 MLDPAHSRTQYIVP
-15 DGGADQPSIQEKGK
+15 A
-29 TLSIAVGKSNP
+29 SN
-40 SGNRSKRDQRVV
+40 
-52 SRDEVDGAYLHDAL
+52 L
-66 AKEVSYHLLYDK
+66 
-78 DLGEPAR
+78 
-85 HRVRSVVG
+85 
-93 QFTCMHCRSNKPHV
+93 
-107 WKSGVIATEMWLSTS
+107 
-122 NRYRTLLHSQKCK
+122 
-135 YCNRYAE
+135 
-142 PEVDVDNYV
+142 
-151 RKVKWVFDLWKG
+151 
-163 LRAPEAKDS
+163 
-172 ERHEFTGPHDED
+172 
-184 RKMSRY
+184 
-190 PPSDYPL
+190 
-197 NNLTVQYNTAANHF
+197 
-211 DEEPPR
+211 
-217 RQDTSLLLSSGYNAN
+217 
-232 AGSSNNIGY
+232 
-241 APSPVMPPVFMPQS
+241 
-255 PYTPFQSSMPM
+255 
-266 PSPHFGST
+266 
-274 PTLNQ
+274 
-279 SQTYIDMPTSPT
+279 T

-298 PPTSPRGSNI
+298 PTNLSAASPAPGK
-308 PATEDRRHFGP
+308 RHYGP
-319 APTAQRRRFHTTK
+319 APITQRRRFHTTK
-332 KVKLTSGNLV
+332 RVKLTSGNLV
-342 LNCPVPSKF
+342 LDCPVPSMF
-351 LSTLKFQDD
+351 LKTLKYQEG

-373 DPNDFAAEQ
+373 DPDDFAAEN
-382 YTLRPLTID
+382 YTLRPLIID
-391 GTPRETELFI
+391 GLPRETELFI

-425 HLTTRDRSRI
+425 HLSTRDRSRT
-435 WGTDSWKKVVVCI
+435 WGSDSWKKVVVCI

-475 KNIVNDKPVTA
+475 KNIVNDKPVNA

-491 TTQVTVAPDLS
+491 TTQVTIDS
-502 RSGHEKGYVPV
+502 HMDRSGHDKGFVPV

-525 KLNSHRWFFNAFGQ
+525 KLNSHRWFFNAFGKI
-539 VLRPNV
+539 LKPNV

-578 EICAMLGRGGT
+578 EICAMLGRGGS

-634 LQNDVSG
+634 LLNDATG
-641 HGPLEKYFL
+641 QGPLEKYFL
-650 GEKFHGSDANIF
+650 GEKFHGSEANIF

-680 KKNSAWVLQYV
+680 KRNSAWVLQYV

-721 SVYALTHSMDIWR
+721 SVYALTHSMNIWR
-734 SDHSTSRKLFFH
+734 SDHSTTRKLFFH
-746 VEFFYSFV
+746 LEFFYSFV
-754 SLVFSWFALANF
+754 SLVFSWFALGNF
-766 YLTFYIIGNAMVF
+766 YLTFYILGSAMVYTL
-779 MKNDDG
+779 NEDG
-785 SVQSSPFGE
+785 TVAQPSPFGA

-804 TRYVYILLIIVQ
+804 TRYIYILLIIVQ

-831 YKSSMGFFG
+831 YKTSMWFFA
-840 LLMAYMLFGAVYMTI
+840 LLMGYMLFGAGYTTI
-855 TGIKKVQDQAVTIH
+855 SGVNKAHRDAVLREMDH
-869 EETGES
+869 QS
-875 LTSLYFKDAMFIN
+875 LVSLYFQDAIFRN
-888 TVISLASTYGLY
+888 TAISLTSTYGLY
-900 FIASFLF
+900 FVASFLF
-907 LEPWHMFHSFLQY
+907 LEPWHMFHSFIQY

-970 VPTDT
+970 VPTDS

-986 SSLSIKTVE
+986 AALSTKTVE
-995 VKKHRDPKTKQEDYY
+995 VKKRRDAKTKQEDYY

-1015 RVLLAWIMSNALLVA
+1015 RVLLSWIMSNAILVA
-1030 LITSTVF
+1030 LITSSVL
-1037 GDFKKTSTIYLGI
+1037 GDFRTTSTIYLGI
-1050 VLWSV
+1050 ILWSV
-1055 AGLALFRFFGSVA
+1055 AGLALFRFFGSVT

-1073 LFNGRII
+1073 LFNSRIV

>member
-1 MACVPKSRFYSKES
+1 
-15 DGGADQPSIQEKGK
+15 
-29 TLSIAVGKSNP
+29 
-40 SGNRSKRDQRVV
+40 
-52 SRDEVDGAYLHDAL
+52 
-66 AKEVSYHLLYDK
+66 
-78 DLGEPAR
+78 
-85 HRVRSVVG
+85 
-93 QFTCMHCRSNKPHV
+93 
-107 WKSGVIATEMWLSTS
+107 
-122 NRYRTLLHSQKCK
+122 
-135 YCNRYAE
+135 
-142 PEVDVDNYV
+142 
-151 RKVKWVFDLWKG
+151 
-163 LRAPEAKDS
+163 
-172 ERHEFTGPHDED
+172 
-184 RKMSRY
+184 MSRY
-190 PPSDYPL
+190 PPGQSGSDYPMQ
-197 NNLTVQYNTAANHF
+197 NVNVQYNPNANPF
-211 DEEPPR
+211 DEDPPR
-217 RQDTSLLLSSGYNAN
+217 QDAPLLLSSGYSSNTHSN
-232 AGSSNNIGY
+232 SSNNVNVNRLFSPTPPTGAGY
-241 APSPVMPPVFMPQS
+241 ISPAPST
-255 PYTPFQSSMPM
+255 PYQQPLSVMPM
-266 PSPHFGST
+266 PSPHLHQGAFVNTSR
-274 PTLNQ
+274 PHF
-279 SQTYIDMPTSPT
+279 DMS
-291 LGPGGFV
+291 G
-298 PPTSPRGSNI
+298 RGSSVGFA
-308 PATEDRRHFGP
+308 PLPSSTSTGPFPPGTPDTRHYGP

-342 LNCPVPSKF
+342 LDCPVPSK
-351 LSTLKFQDD
+351 LLKSLKHQDG

-373 DPNDFAAEQ
+373 DPNDFLAEN
-382 YTLRPLTID
+382 YTLRPLIVD
-391 GTPRETELFI
+391 DHPRETELFI

-425 HLTTRDRSRI
+425 HLTTRDRSRT
-435 WGTDSWKKVVVCI
+435 WGPDAWKKVVVCI
-448 VSDGRSKVNPKTL
+448 VSDGRSKIHQKTL

-486 HIYEY
+486 HLYEY
-491 TTQVTVAPDLS
+491 TTQVTVDPEMG

-539 VLRPNV
+539 VLKPNV

-578 EICAMLGRGGT
+578 EICAMLGRGGS

-634 LQNDVSG
+634 LQNDPTG
-641 HGPLEKYFL
+641 QGPLEKYFL

-680 KKNSAWVLQYV
+680 KRNSAWVLQYV

-701 GTVAEFISQ
+701 STVAEFISQ

-721 SVYALTHSMDIWR
+721 SVYALVHSMDIWR
-734 SDHSTSRKLFFH
+734 SDHSTARKLFFH

-754 SLVFSWFALANF
+754 SLFFSWFALANF
-766 YLTFYIIGNAMVF
+766 YLTFYILGNAMVY
-779 MKNDDG
+779 MKDDDG
-785 SVQSSPFGE
+785 KTVQSSPFGE

-804 TRYVYILLIIVQ
+804 TRYIYILLIIVQ

-831 YKSSMGFFG
+831 YKSSMAFFAI
-840 LLMAYMLFGAVYMTI
+840 LMGYMLFGAGYMTVN
-855 TGIKKVQDQAVTIH
+855 GINQARKEAEQNADSGLSMAT
-869 EETGES
+869 
-875 LTSLYFKDAMFIN
+875 LYFQNAMFRN

-900 FIASFLF
+900 FFASFLF
-907 LEPWHMFHSFLQY
+907 LEPWHMFHSFIQY
-920 LFMLP
+920 LFMVP

-950 SVATDLGVAKK
+950 SVATDLGVAKQ
-961 TSEGGVEVS
+961 TADGVEVS
-970 VPTDT
+970 VPTDS

-986 SSLSIKTVE
+986 SALSVKSVE
-995 VKKHRDPKTKQEDYY
+995 MKQHRDAKTKQEDYY

-1030 LITSTVF
+1030 LITSTNV
-1037 GDFKKTSTIYLGI
+1037 GNYRDTSTLYLGI

-1055 AGLALFRFFGSVA
+1055 AGLALFRFFGSVT

-1073 LFNGRII
+1073 LFNGRIV

>member
-1 MACVPKSRFYSKES
+1 
-15 DGGADQPSIQEKGK
+15 
-29 TLSIAVGKSNP
+29 
-40 SGNRSKRDQRVV
+40 
-52 SRDEVDGAYLHDAL
+52 
-66 AKEVSYHLLYDK
+66 
-78 DLGEPAR
+78 
-85 HRVRSVVG
+85 
-93 QFTCMHCRSNKPHV
+93 
-107 WKSGVIATEMWLSTS
+107 
-122 NRYRTLLHSQKCK
+122 
-135 YCNRYAE
+135 
-142 PEVDVDNYV
+142 
-151 RKVKWVFDLWKG
+151 
-163 LRAPEAKDS
+163 
-172 ERHEFTGPHDED
+172 
-184 RKMSRY
+184 MSRY
-190 PPSDYPL
+190 SPLDNDYPM
-197 NNLTVQYNTAANHF
+197 NPMKMTVQYNPAANSF
-211 DEEPPR
+211 DENSPR

-232 AGSSNNIGY
+232 AINGNNIGF
-241 APSPVMPPVFMPQS
+241 APTPAMSPAFVPQS
-255 PYTPFQSSMPM
+255 PFSPYQSRMSMPM
-266 PSPHFGST
+266 PSPNM
-274 PTLNQ
+274 NQ
-279 SQTYIDMPTSPT
+279 PYPFANMPHSPT

-298 PPTSPRGSNI
+298 TPLNSQAPNTPGT
-308 PATEDRRHFGP
+308 PDRRHFGP

-342 LNCPVPSKF
+342 LNCPVPRKF
-351 LSTLKFQDD
+351 LSTLKYREG

-373 DPNDFAAEQ
+373 DPDDFESEK
-382 YTLRPLTID
+382 YTLRPQFID
-391 GTPRETELFI
+391 GSPRETELFI

-409 EVLFT
+409 EVLFA

-425 HLTTRDRSRI
+425 HLSTRDRSRV
-435 WGTDSWKKVVVCI
+435 WGADAWKKVVVCI
-448 VSDGRSKVNPKTL
+448 VSDGRSKVNPRTL

-491 TTQVTVAPDLS
+491 TTQVTVDPDMG

-525 KLNSHRWFFNAFGQ
+525 KLNSHRWFFNAFGH
-539 VLRPNV
+539 VLKPNV

-578 EICAMLGRGGT
+578 EICAMLGRGGS

-634 LQNDVSG
+634 LQNDADG

-680 KKNSAWVLQYV
+680 KRNSAWVLQYV

-701 GTVAEFISQ
+701 STVAEFISQ

-721 SVYALTHSMDIWR
+721 SVYALTHSFAIWR
-734 SDHSTSRKLFFH
+734 SDHSTIRKLFFH
-746 VEFFYSFV
+746 VEFFYSFI
-754 SLVFSWFALANF
+754 SLMFSWFALANF
-766 YLTFYIIGNAMVF
+766 YLTFYIISNALVYAV
-779 MKNDDG
+779 NDDG
-785 SVQSSPFGE
+785 TIQKSPFGE

-804 TRYVYILLIIVQ
+804 TRYIYILLIIVQ

-831 YKSSMGFFG
+831 YKTSMGFFG
-840 LLMAYMLFGAVYMTI
+840 LLMGYMLFGAVYLTI
-855 TGIKKVQDQAVTIH
+855 NGIDKVQEQAATIN
-869 EETGES
+869 ETTGES
-875 LTSLYFKDAMFIN
+875 MISLYFKDPMFTN
-888 TVISLASTYGLY
+888 AVISLASTYGLY
-900 FIASFLF
+900 FLASFIF

-950 SVATDLGVAKK
+950 EVATDLGVAKK
-961 TSEGGVEVS
+961 TAEGGVEVS
-970 VPTDT
+970 VPTDS

-986 SSLSIKTVE
+986 STLSVKPE
-995 VKKHRDPKTKQEDYY
+995 EFKKHRDAKTKQEDYY

-1015 RVLLAWIMSNALLVA
+1015 RVLLTWIMSNALLVA
-1030 LITSTVF
+1030 VITSGIFGDLRKTSTV
-1037 GDFKKTSTIYLGI
+1037 YLGI

-1055 AGLALFRFFGSVA
+1055 AGLALFRFFGSVT